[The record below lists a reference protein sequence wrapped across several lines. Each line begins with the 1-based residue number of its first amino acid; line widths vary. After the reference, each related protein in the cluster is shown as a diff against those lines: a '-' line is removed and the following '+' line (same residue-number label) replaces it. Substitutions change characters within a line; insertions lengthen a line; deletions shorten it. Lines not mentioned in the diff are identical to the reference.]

1 MIIVRYATLVALVLW
16 LGAMI
21 NPRFGNLFGRVDT
34 ISYGCGLVTVIGLFV
49 MKFMGPPP
57 HDFVLRAAI
66 AALMLLVAFASAL
79 PATGTFST
87 TLMAINIGLGL
98 VLLYWYVRE

>member
-21 NPRFGNLFGRVDT
+21 NARFGNLLWRVDT
-34 ISYGCGLVTVIGLFV
+34 ISYGCGLVTVVGLFV

-57 HDFVLRAAI
+57 HAFVPRAAI
-66 AALMLLVAFASAL
+66 AVLMLLVAFASAL
-79 PATGTFST
+79 PATGEFST
-87 TLMAINIGLGL
+87 TLMVINIGLGL
-98 VLLYWYVRE
+98 GLLYWYVRE

>member
-1 MIIVRYATLVALVLW
+1 
-16 LGAMI
+16 
-21 NPRFGNLFGRVDT
+21 
-34 ISYGCGLVTVIGLFV
+34 

-57 HDFVLRAAI
+57 HDFVPRAAI
-66 AALMLLVAFASAL
+66 AVLMLLVAFASAL
-79 PATGTFST
+79 PAAGEFST

>member
-1 MIIVRYATLVALVLW
+1 MIVVRYATLVALVLW

-21 NPRFGNLFGRVDT
+21 NARVGNLFGRVDML
-34 ISYGCGLVTVIGLFV
+34 SYGCGLIMIVGLFV

-57 HDFVLRAAI
+57 RAFVPRAAI
-66 AALMLLVAFASAL
+66 AALMLLIAFASTL
-79 PATGTFST
+79 RTVGEIST
-87 TLMAINIGLGL
+87 VLMAVNIGLGL

>member
-1 MIIVRYATLVALVLW
+1 MIVVRYATLVALVLW

-21 NPRFGNLFGRVDT
+21 NARVGNLYGRVDV
-34 ISYGCGLVTVIGLFV
+34 ISYGCGLMTIVGLFV

-57 HDFVLRAAI
+57 QAFVIRAAI
-66 AALMLLVAFASAL
+66 AVLMLLIAFASTL
-79 PATGTFST
+79 PAIGEFST
-87 TLMAINIGLGL
+87 VLMAVNIGLGL

>member
-21 NPRFGNLFGRVDT
+21 NARFGNLFWRVET
-34 ISYGCGLVTVIGLFV
+34 ISYGCGLLTVVGLFV

-57 HDFVLRAAI
+57 RASTALASRTAPAI
-66 AALMLLVAFASAL
+66 STAEKTAR
-79 PATGTFST
+79 PA
-87 TLMAINIGLGL
+87 N
-98 VLLYWYVRE
+98 VERETI

>member
-21 NPRFGNLFGRVDT
+21 NARFGNLFWRVDT
-34 ISYGCGLVTVIGLFV
+34 ISYGCGLVSIVGLFV

-57 HDFVLRAAI
+57 SAFVPRAAI
-66 AALMLLVAFASAL
+66 VVLMLLIAFASEL
-79 PATGTFST
+79 PATGEFST
-87 TLMAINIGLGL
+87 TLMVINIGLGL

>member
-21 NPRFGNLFGRVDT
+21 NARFGNLFWRVDT
-34 ISYGCGLVTVIGLFV
+34 MSYGCGLVTVVGLFV

-57 HDFVLRAAI
+57 RAFVPRAAI
-66 AALMLLVAFASAL
+66 VVLMLLIAFASAL
-79 PATGTFST
+79 PRTGEFAT
-87 TLMAINIGLGL
+87 TLMMINIGLGL

>member
-21 NPRFGNLFGRVDT
+21 NARFGNLFWRVAT
-34 ISYGCGLVTVIGLFV
+34 ISYGCGVVTVVGLFV

-57 HDFVLRAAI
+57 SAFVPRAAI
-66 AALMLLVAFASAL
+66 VVLMLLIAFASTL
-79 PATGTFST
+79 TATGEFST
-87 TLMAINIGLGL
+87 TLMVINIGLGL